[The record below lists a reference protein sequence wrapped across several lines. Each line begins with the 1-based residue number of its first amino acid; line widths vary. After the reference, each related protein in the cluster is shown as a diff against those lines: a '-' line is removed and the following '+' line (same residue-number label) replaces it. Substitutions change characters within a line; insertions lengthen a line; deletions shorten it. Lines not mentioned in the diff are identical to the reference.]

1 MMMDVH
7 WRLAELWL
15 LQQKRRLTMAEVSE
29 LEVCMALNAK
39 YAQKVAEQYN
49 YGSMANMTKDW
60 SWLKEI
66 SSELDK
72 LESLY
77 VSKRPSFFE

>member
-1 MMMDVH
+1 MMGVH

-15 LQQKRRLTMAEVSE
+15 LQQKRRLSVDEVSE
-29 LEVCMALNAK
+29 MNACMALNAK

-49 YGSMANMTKDW
+49 YGSMASMTKDW
-60 SWLKEI
+60 SWLQEI

-77 VSKRPSFFE
+77 ISKRPSFFE

>member
-1 MMMDVH
+1 MMDIH

-15 LQQKRRLTMAEVSE
+15 LQQKRRLTEAEASE
-29 LEVCMALNAK
+29 LNACMTLNAK
-39 YAQKVAEQYN
+39 YAQRVAEQYN
-49 YGSMANMTKDW
+49 YGIMASMTKDW
-60 SWLKEI
+60 SWLHEI

-77 VSKRPSFFE
+77 VSKRPSFFEI